1 MGLDAVAAITLTQK
15 VFISAILKKRNGAQ
29 TRYRSSPAEGSAGE
43 MAHVTLKI
51 VLYAATDDDLEG
63 MQCESS
69 QGSTVSRWRQT
80 VAGRLQRYG
89 TALLRSPHV
98 RAQRLRQVDAVL
110 NRRQLRARDPTH
122 VARPITLSRCVPAA
136 SP

>member
-1 MGLDAVAAITLTQK
+1 
-15 VFISAILKKRNGAQ
+15 
-29 TRYRSSPAEGSAGE
+29 

-63 MQCESS
+63 MQCEST

-80 VAGRLQRYG
+80 VAG
-89 TALLRSPHV
+89 TALLRSPHA
-98 RAQRLRQVDAVL
+98 RAQRLRQVCAVL
-110 NRRQLRARDPTH
+110 NCRQLRARDPTH

-136 SP
+136 SPQS